1 MMKQFKLTTGHFN
14 GIIKDDELEAGDF
27 CDPEVEDIRALSIND
42 SLTFDNGITKITRL
56 EDSE

>member
-1 MMKQFKLTTGHFN
+1 MRKQFKLTTGHFS

-27 CDPEVEDIRALSIND
+27 CDPEVEGIRALSIND

-56 EDSE
+56 EDLE